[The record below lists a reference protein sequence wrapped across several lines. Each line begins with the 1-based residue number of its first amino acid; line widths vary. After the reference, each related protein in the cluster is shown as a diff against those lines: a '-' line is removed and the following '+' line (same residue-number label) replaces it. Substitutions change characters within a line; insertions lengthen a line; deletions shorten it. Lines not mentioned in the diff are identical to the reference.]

1 MKRFCFAFTR
11 AEKQEDAYN
20 EVSQQL
26 GKIKTCP
33 KLIIFTTTSDY
44 FWFFS
49 TNLKK
54 QFNDATIIG
63 SSSSENFSSLG
74 FADTGASVMAIYS
87 GIDVSSGILFEIHRH
102 PRNYM
107 VHLKR
112 AVSHFQS
119 FENTVCL
126 AFMNSFSK
134 GEELVLDTFA
144 CEFDKRNIPV
154 IGCSAGIPDTSKPT
168 LVSLD
173 GIVYQDSCVFVLIKN
188 LMGPVHTYKENIFKK
203 MGVSVCP
210 TDVDCDERIIYEID
224 DKPAA
229 DVLSDVLD
237 VPLEKL
243 DDELLI
249 HPVGK
254 GRDDDLLVTK
264 LGEINKDGSIF
275 CYSQVYNHTKLEL
288 MELDDIQSIF
298 ETTAEK
304 LKSLKKKDSFMIA
317 INCAS
322 RGELLKKMNMYEK
335 FYDNLK
341 LISSNFLGVS
351 GFGEQLNTVNLNESM
366 LYLIFE

>member
-26 GKIKTCP
+26 GKIKACP

-102 PRNYM
+102 PRNYII
-107 VHLKR
+107 HLKR
-112 AVSHFQS
+112 AMSHFDS
-119 FENTVCL
+119 YENTCCL
-126 AFMNSFSK
+126 EFMTSFSK
-134 GEELVLDTFA
+134 GEELVLDTFSY
-144 CEFDKRNIPV
+144 EFEKKNIPV
-154 IGCSAGIPDTSKPT
+154 FGSSAGTTDVTKPT

-188 LMGPVHTYKENIFKK
+188 LNGKIHTYKENIFKK
-203 MGVSVCP
+203 MGITIVP
-210 TDVDCDERIIYEID
+210 TDVDCDERIIYELD

-229 DVLSDVLD
+229 DTLCDVLN
-237 VPLEKL
+237 VSL
-243 DDELLI
+243 DELPEVLKS
-249 HPVGK
+249 HPVA
-254 GRDDDLLVTK
+254 RVLPDDLLITE
-264 LGEINKDGSIF
+264 LGEVHKDGSIF
-275 CYSQVYNHTKLEL
+275 CYSQVYNHTKLEIL
-288 MELDDIQSIF
+288 EVDDIHAKWAKTQ
-298 ETTAEK
+298 K
-304 LKSLKKKDSFMIA
+304 DLKGFHKKDSFMIA
-317 INCAS
+317 VNCAS
-322 RGELLKKMNMYEK
+322 RVQQLKQRGLYED
-335 FYDNLK
+335 FYKTLTQ
-341 LISSNFLGVS
+341 ISSNFLGVS